1 MKIHKSWTLFN
12 YLSAAKRKDPL
23 YGSLDYVAADLIL
36 EDGRYNDF
44 KTFIDEVYEKIYNLI
59 F

>member
-1 MKIHKSWTLFN
+1 MKIHKSWTLFD
-12 YLSAAKRKDPL
+12 YLSAAKRKDPS

-44 KTFIDEVYEKIYNLI
+44 KTFIDEVYEKNI
-59 F
+59 